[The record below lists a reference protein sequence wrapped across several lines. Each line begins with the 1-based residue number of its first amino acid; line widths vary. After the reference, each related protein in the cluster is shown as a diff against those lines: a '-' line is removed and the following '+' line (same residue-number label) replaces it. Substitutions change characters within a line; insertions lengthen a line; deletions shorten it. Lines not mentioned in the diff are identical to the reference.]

1 MSTAT
6 STPMAHHCLR
16 PDEHGGAKVTAL
28 PQAAVE
34 VGETKTTSTARA
46 LTAGHVRN
54 LLQLL
59 QDGVHARGRLLHLL
73 SKVPQHAEGQT
84 ASFLNSDSFAWRCF
98 AVKGTVVLK
107 DTVATHTCAL

>member
-1 MSTAT
+1 MRTAT

-34 VGETKTTSTARA
+34 VGEPKTTSAARA

-84 ASFLNSDSFAWRCF
+84 ASFLNFAWRCV

-107 DTVATHTCAL
+107 ETVATHTCVL